1 LENLVIQIFKLIAVT
16 NQQLV
21 RPTSTIKNLE
31 LMKTN
36 YNNITKSFKLIGIS
50 VSVFL
55 LYNVNGIS
63 QEVNSSSDSTKSDT
77 SRFSIGSTKV
87 ILITDAEQ
95 NKPEDIS
102 IKKEKKQRW
111 NHYVGIDLGING
123 LLSEKNSVDLPEE
136 AQFMDLDYAKSVSI
150 SLNFFEQYIPIAK
163 EKFGISTGLGFEFN
177 KYALD
182 RDYTILTNKDSTF
195 GFQDSTIVLEKN
207 LFKSEVLN
215 WPVMLETNLGKD
227 AKHSFHLAVGGMLSY
242 RLGAKTKQI
251 FNQANEEYKVK
262 NRTDYNTNPFLFSL
276 VARVGYGGFTVFAN
290 YSLTPMFENNE
301 GPELYPFTVG
311 VSLVSF

>member
-1 LENLVIQIFKLIAVT
+1 
-16 NQQLV
+16 
-21 RPTSTIKNLE
+21 
-31 LMKTN
+31 MKTN
-36 YNNITKSFKLIGIS
+36 YNSITNSIKTIGIS
-50 VSVFL
+50 FLAFL
-55 LYNVNGIS
+55 LFGVHGMA
-63 QEVNSSSDSTKSDT
+63 QEVKTTSDSTKSDT

-87 ILITDAEQ
+87 IVISDAKDDKDD
-95 NKPEDIS
+95 KPESVS
-102 IKKEKKQRW
+102 IKKEEKQRW
-111 NHYVGIDLGING
+111 NHFAGIDIGING
-123 LLSEKNSVDLPEE
+123 LISEKNSVDLPED
-136 AQFMDLDYAKSVSI
+136 AKFMDLDYARSVSI

-182 RDYTILTNKDSTF
+182 RDYTIVSNRDSTF
-195 GFQDSTIVLEKN
+195 GFQDSASGLSKN

-227 AKHSFHLAVGGMLSY
+227 AKHSFHVAVGGMLSY

-251 FNQANEEYKVK
+251 FTQDNKEFKVK

-276 VARVGYGGFTVFAN
+276 VARVGYGGFTIFAN
-290 YSLTPMFENNE
+290 YSLTPMFENNK